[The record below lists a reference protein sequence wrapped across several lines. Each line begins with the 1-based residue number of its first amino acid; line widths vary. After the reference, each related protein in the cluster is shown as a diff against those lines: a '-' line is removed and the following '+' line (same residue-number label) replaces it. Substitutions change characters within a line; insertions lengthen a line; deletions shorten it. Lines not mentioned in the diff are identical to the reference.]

1 MQKVNSELTWARSL
15 YAANPEWPVLD
26 VTLRG
31 VEETAARILKLLNDK
46 RGDAS
51 PQW

>member
-1 MQKVNSELTWARSL
+1 L
-15 YAANPEWPVLD
+15 YNAHPEWPIID

-31 VEETAARILKLLNDK
+31 VEETAARILKLLND
-46 RGDAS
+46 RQGAAS